1 MITYLGN
8 KYTFFVFLLSALF
21 LTACAGD
28 IKTGE
33 LNILG
38 ETATLDMPAIPKSGS
53 HAIVIFSEMHYQPS
67 YKSQEIPRIMP
78 NPEAVPMNGKEI
90 NIDSAKIIDFA
101 RVSNLFLPQQ
111 ISIKF
116 LPQ

>member
-1 MITYLGN
+1 MITYLSN
-8 KYTFFVFLLSALF
+8 RYTFIVLLFSVFF

-28 IKTGE
+28 VKTGE

-38 ETATLDMPAIPKSGS
+38 DTATLDMPAIPKSGS

-90 NIDSAKIIDFA
+90 N
-101 RVSNLFLPQQ
+101 RTPVSYTHLTLPT
-111 ISIKF
+111 IYSV
-116 LPQ
+116 